1 MSAENTSVIPGKLL
15 RDALCS
21 AAVRIEQDRKMIDEL
36 NVYPV
41 PDGDTGTNM
50 SMTMHAAK
58 RELSVLPDSVSVSEV
73 ADKTASAMLRGARG
87 NSGVILSLLFRGFA
101 KGLAGL
107 EEADGLQIAN
117 ALEIGVQA
125 AYKSVM
131 KPTEGTILT
140 VARMASQQAQLLARD
155 NPDALEVFEEIC
167 SAGAHALSKTPEQLE
182 ILKKAD
188 VVDAGGKGLVTIWEA
203 MLAVFQGQAPV
214 LAVEEVP
221 KKQEMTAIGRI
232 DMEEEIKF
240 TYCTEF
246 MLEKKKDCPDAFK
259 LRAYLET
266 IGDCVV
272 VVDDEEIIKVHVHT
286 DNPGLALQKALEF
299 GQFVN
304 EPKPKIENMR
314 IQHAG
319 RVRAAQN
326 ALQDETY
333 VRTEPEKPFGFVAV
347 ATGEGLENMFRELGA
362 DCVVR
367 GGQTMNPST
376 EDILKA
382 IHATPAKNVFVL
394 PNNKNIIMAAEQTVS
409 LADRNVYVLPT
420 RTIPQGLTALMTF
433 DDALDVEGNRIAMT
447 RAAEKV
453 STGQITFAAR
463 DSELEGHSIR
473 KGEVLA
479 LDNGKLAF
487 TEKDPHRAAYKLVK
501 KLVSSD
507 SSFITLTYGQNVPED
522 MADQLCTK
530 LQERYGD
537 RIEVM
542 LVNGG
547 QPVYYYIIAVE

>member
-1 MSAENTSVIPGKLL
+1 MNGKLL

-21 AAVRIEQDRKMIDEL
+21 AAVTIEQNRKAIDEL

-50 SMTMHAAK
+50 SMTMAAAR
-58 RELSVLPDSVSVSEV
+58 RELSILPDTAFIGEV
-73 ADKTASAMLRGARG
+73 AEKAASAMLRGARG

-101 KGLAGL
+101 KGLAGM
-107 EEADGLQIAN
+107 EEAEGKDIAN
-117 ALEIGVQA
+117 AVEIGVQA

-140 VARMASQQAQLLARD
+140 VARMAAQQAQLTARENADPVVIWEMICQSAEQALA
-155 NPDALEVFEEIC
+155 N
-167 SAGAHALSKTPEQLE
+167 TPEQLP
-182 ILKKAD
+182 ILKKAG
-188 VVDAGGKGLVTIWEA
+188 VVDAGGKGLLTIWEA
-203 MLAVFQGQAPV
+203 MLAVFHGEMPAEPEAEIQ
-214 LAVEEVP
+214 
-221 KKQEMTAIGRI
+221 KKTETIAIGRV

-246 MLEKKKDCPDAFK
+246 ILEKKKDCPDPFK

-286 DNPGLALQKALEF
+286 DNPGMVLQKALEF

-319 RVRAAQN
+319 RVREAQN
-326 ALQDETY
+326 AAQDETY
-333 VRTEPEKPFGFVAV
+333 VRAEPEKQFGFVAV
-347 ATGEGLENMFRELGA
+347 AAGEGLENMFRDLGT

-394 PNNKNIIMAAEQTVS
+394 PNNKNIIMAAEQAVS
-409 LADRNVYVLPT
+409 LADRNVCVLQT
-420 RTIPQGLTALMTF
+420 RTIPQGLSAMMAF
-433 DDALDVEGNRIAMT
+433 DETLDAEGNRIAMT
-447 RAAEKV
+447 KAFEKV
-453 STGQITFAAR
+453 DTGQITFAAR
-463 DSELEGHSIR
+463 DSELEGHKI
-473 KGEVLA
+473 KQGEVLA
-479 LDNGKLAF
+479 LENGKLAF
-487 TEKDPHRAAYKLVK
+487 TDKELNRAAYRLTK
-501 KLVSSD
+501 KLIHSETGFVT
-507 SSFITLTYGQNVPED
+507 IAYGENVDEQT
-522 MADQLCTK
+522 ASQLYEK
-530 LQERYGD
+530 LQEKYGEK
-537 RIEVM
+537 IEIL

-547 QPVYYYIIAVE
+547 QPVYYYLISAE

>member
-1 MSAENTSVIPGKLL
+1 MNGKLL
-15 RDALCS
+15 NNALCS
-21 AAVRIEQDRKMIDEL
+21 AAVTIEQNRKQIDEL

-50 SMTMHAAK
+50 SMTMTAA
-58 RELSVLPDSVSVSEV
+58 RRALSVLPENAPISEV
-73 ADKTASAMLRGARG
+73 AEKAASAMLRGARG

-107 EEADGLQIAN
+107 EEAQGQDIAN
-117 ALEIGVQA
+117 AVEMGVQA

-140 VARMASQQAQLLARD
+140 VARMGAQRAQLTARENHD
-155 NPDALEVFEEIC
+155 PVAVWEEIC
-167 SAGAHALSKTPEQLE
+167 KAAEEALANTPEQLE
-182 ILKKAD
+182 ILKKAG
-188 VVDAGGKGLVTIWEA
+188 VVDAGGKGLLTIWKA
-203 MLAVFQGQAPV
+203 MLNVFHGEMPV
-214 LAVEEVP
+214 EPVQESR
-221 KKQEMTAIGRI
+221 KKPETIAIGRQ
-232 DMEEEIKF
+232 DFEEEIRF

-246 MLEKKKDCPDAFK
+246 IVEKNKNCPDPFK

-286 DNPGLALQKALEF
+286 DNPGKALQKALEF

-319 RVRAAQN
+319 RVREAQN
-326 ALQDETY
+326 AAQDETY
-333 VRTEPEKPFGFVAV
+333 VRAEPEKQFGFVAV
-347 ATGEGLENMFRELGA
+347 AAGEGIENTFKELGA

-394 PNNKNIIMAAEQTVS
+394 PNNKNIIMAAEQAVS
-409 LADRNVYVLPT
+409 LADRNVCVLPT
-420 RTIPQGLTALMTF
+420 RTIPQGLSAMMAF
-433 DDALDVEGNRIAMT
+433 DESLDVEGNRILMT
-447 RAAEKV
+447 KTFEKV
-453 STGQITFAAR
+453 STGQVTFAAR
-463 DSELEGHSIR
+463 DSELEGHKIR
-473 KGEVLA
+473 EGEVLA
-479 LDNGKLAF
+479 LDNGKLSFTDKELNKAAF
-487 TEKDPHRAAYKLVK
+487 KLIK
-501 KLVSSD
+501 KLVNGETG
-507 SSFITLTYGQNVPED
+507 FITIYYGENVEETI
-522 MADQLCTK
+522 AEQLYEK
-530 LQERYGD
+530 VQEKFGEKM
-537 RIEVM
+537 EVL

-547 QPVYYYIIAVE
+547 QPVYYYVIAIE

>member
-1 MSAENTSVIPGKLL
+1 MNGKLL
-15 RDALCS
+15 KEAICS
-21 AAVRIEQDRKMIDEL
+21 AAVVIEQNRKAIDEL

-50 SMTMHAAK
+50 SMTMASAR
-58 RELSVLPDSVSVSEV
+58 RELSVLPDNITAGEV
-73 ADKTASAMLRGARG
+73 AEKAASAMLRGARG

-101 KGLAGL
+101 KGIAEM
-107 EEADGLQIAN
+107 EEIQGEDIAN
-117 ALEIGVQA
+117 AIEIGVQA

-140 VARMASQQAQLLARD
+140 VAKKAAEQAQLTARENHD
-155 NPDALEVFEEIC
+155 PVAVWEEICKTAADALE
-167 SAGAHALSKTPEQLE
+167 KTPEQLP
-182 ILKKAD
+182 ILKKAG
-188 VVDAGGKGLVTIWEA
+188 VVDAGGKGLVTIFEA
-203 MLAVFQGQAPV
+203 MLAVFHGQAP
-214 LAVEEVP
+214 AEPQEEIRKPVE
-221 KKQEMTAIGRI
+221 TIAIGRV
-232 DMEEEIKF
+232 DLEEEIRF

-246 MLEKKKDCPDAFK
+246 MVQKKKDCPDAFK

-272 VVDDEEIIKVHVHT
+272 VVDDDEIIKVHVHT
-286 DNPGLALQKALEF
+286 DNPGMALQKGLEF

-326 ALQDETY
+326 AAHDETY
-333 VRTEPEKPFGFVAV
+333 VRAEPEKKFGFVAV
-347 ATGEGLENMFRELGA
+347 AAGAGLESAFRELGA

-394 PNNKNIIMAAEQTVS
+394 PNNKNIIMAAEQAVA
-409 LADRNVYVLPT
+409 LADRNVCVLQT
-420 RTIPQGLTALMTF
+420 RTIPQGLSAMMAF
-433 DDALDVEGNRIAMT
+433 DEALDAEGNRIAMT
-447 RAAEKV
+447 RAFEQV
-453 STGQITFAAR
+453 STGLLTFAAR
-463 DSELEGHSIR
+463 DSEIDGHPIR

-487 TEKDPHRAAYKLVK
+487 TDKDLNHAAYKLTK
-501 KLVSSD
+501 KIINNETGFLTV
-507 SSFITLTYGQNVPED
+507 TYGENVNEET
-522 MADQLCTK
+522 ADQLYHK
-530 LQERYGD
+530 LQDKFGD
-537 RIEVM
+537 KMEVM
-542 LVNGG
+542 LMNGG
-547 QPVYYYIIAVE
+547 QPVYYYMIAAE